1 MLYSS
6 QEMEAAAVS
15 ADDRL
20 MDTEDMVHT
29 YSGILPSHK
38 KCPVTPLAETWID
51 AEV

>member
-15 ADDRL
+15 ADRL

-38 KCPVTPLAETWID
+38 SNEVTRLAETWID
-51 AEV
+51 AEVK